1 MGHRHYRRMDEV
13 GPIATN
19 SISEG
24 VMQDRAPGKGI
35 SERAEASVSLIEI
48 NKGAVEVK
56 RGPWLLGR
64 GEKRKPGN
72 KGRRQRAQLTTRG
85 QGTHLETD
93 LRVLR

>member
-1 MGHRHYRRMDEV
+1 MDEV

-56 RGPWLLGR
+56 RAGHGCW
-64 GEKRKPGN
+64 GEERKEN
-72 KGRRQRAQLTTRG
+72 RATREGVNERIQLREVKEHTWRPT
-85 QGTHLETD
+85 
-93 LRVLR
+93 